1 MDSRRTAPDRTTPVR
16 VLRVVDLARGHL
28 GHRQSIG
35 CLRGHADNF
44 AQRLLDAQLCKLM
57 LTFHLH
63 GCRATTQH
71 ESRRQQQVE
80 GVHRRGM
87 RWSTYSDTFPPHQDG
102 SKVMRAST
110 FVDLVALPA
119 RCASSKPYLR
129 KICCKIRQ
137 QRFTCTS
144 LDRRLLDLVEFG
156 LPSRKINIEDVAHGD
171 VAL

>member
-87 RWSTYSDTFPPHQDG
+87 RWT
-102 SKVMRAST
+102 R
-110 FVDLVALPA
+110 
-119 RCASSKPYLR
+119 
-129 KICCKIRQ
+129 RQ
-137 QRFTCTS
+137 QSDESFHLCRPRSTAS
-144 LDRRLLDLVEFG
+144 ALRVQQAI
-156 LPSRKINIEDVAHGD
+156 PSQNMLQNSPAAVYLHIA
-171 VAL
+171 